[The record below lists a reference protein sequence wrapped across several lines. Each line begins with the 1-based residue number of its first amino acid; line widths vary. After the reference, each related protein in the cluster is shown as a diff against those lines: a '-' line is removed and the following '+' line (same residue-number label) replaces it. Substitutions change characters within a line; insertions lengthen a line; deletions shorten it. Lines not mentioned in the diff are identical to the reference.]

1 MILKIKEKI
10 MSNLILGKK
19 SFFGIKK
26 IISYKEEKDVIL
38 VAPTRSGYES
48 KIFVPNL
55 FLNKTNIIVFDYK
68 GWHYLVSKDKREEL
82 GYKTINVNF
91 YEEVDIDDILNK
103 LDDKFTLYINLH
115 KPYLCND
122 ISKREDATEEKIENS
137 KKLLSKVK
145 DLIEK
150 VFAKIKEKNVECL
163 SLIENP
169 ELLIHW
175 NINLKQFQCKNNK
188 MVLQVQ
194 SEDFLS
200 EVQER
205 CGTPVECQIK
215 ENDCITLKLVE
226 NNVLLDKLVYKD
238 KELNF
243 IKIEFKKKDVINDVI
258 NEDEIWEISNKSAII
273 TDVRENNYQ
282 VKIKEKQK

>member
-1 MILKIKEKI
+1 

-26 IISYKEEKDVIL
+26 IISYKEEKDVLL

-48 KIFVPNL
+48 KIFIPNL

-91 YEEVDIDDILNK
+91 YEKVDIDDILNK

-145 DLIEK
+145 ELIEK
-150 VFAKIKEKNVECL
+150 VFAKIKEKNTDCL

-169 ELLIHW
+169 ELLIQW
-175 NINLKQFQCKNNK
+175 NINLADYRCKNNK
-188 MVLQVQ
+188 MVYQVQ
-194 SEDFLS
+194 YENFLS

-205 CGTPVECQIK
+205 FGIPIECQIK
-215 ENDCITLKLVE
+215 ESDCITLKLVE
-226 NNVLLDKLVYKD
+226 NNVLLDKLVYKN
-238 KELNF
+238 KELEF
-243 IKIEFKKKDVINDVI
+243 IKIKLKKEDVI
-258 NEDEIWEISNKSAII
+258 EDEFWETSNKTTKICDI
-273 TDVRENNYQ
+273 REDNHQ
-282 VKIKEKQK
+282 VKIKEIEK

>member
-1 MILKIKEKI
+1 

-26 IISYKEEKDVIL
+26 IITYKEEKDVML

-48 KIFVPNL
+48 KIFIPNL

-68 GWHYLVSKDKREEL
+68 GWHYLVSKDKREKL

-91 YEEVDIDDILNK
+91 YEEINIDDILNK

-115 KPYLCND
+115 KPYLCNE
-122 ISKREDATEEKIENS
+122 ISKREDATEDKIENS

-150 VFAKIKEKNVECL
+150 VFAKIKEKNVDCL
-163 SLIENP
+163 SLIEYP

-175 NINLKQFQCKNNK
+175 NINLANYRCKNNK

-194 SEDFLS
+194 YENFLS

-205 CGTPVECQIK
+205 FETPIESQIK

-238 KELNF
+238 KELDF
-243 IKIEFKKKDVINDVI
+243 IKIELKKEEVI
-258 NEDEIWEISNKSAII
+258 NEDEIWENSNKSATISDI
-273 TDVRENNYQ
+273 KEDNYQ
-282 VKIKEKQK
+282 VKIKEK

>member
-1 MILKIKEKI
+1 

-91 YEEVDIDDILNK
+91 YDEVNIDDILNK

-205 CGTPVECQIK
+205 FGTPVECQIK

-258 NEDEIWEISNKSAII
+258 NEDEFWETSNKTSKICDI
-273 TDVRENNYQ
+273 REENYQ
-282 VKIKEKQK
+282 VKIKEK